1 MFFAII
7 FLALS
12 AACASIFPEWDWATV
27 LLVSFAGTASL
38 RLLLHFAGRRG
49 KVTGQDAQP

>member
-12 AACASIFPEWDWATV
+12 AACSALFPEWSWATV

-38 RLLLHFAGRRG
+38 RLLLHFAGRTA
-49 KVTGQDAQP
+49 KAPEKSDPA